1 MTPKRY
7 AFNNLVLTIRE
18 WSERTGLS
26 IALIHSRLEK
36 GWSIERALTAPPR
49 GEQTYIA
56 FNGEIRP
63 LTQWARE
70 IGIGRRMLAD
80 RLDAGWPV
88 ERALTEP
95 NKRTAAR
102 K

>member
-1 MTPKRY
+1 MTPKLYRY
-7 AFNNLVLTIRE
+7 KAEWLPVKEIAAREGVSTQQIYARREGNKIRE
-18 WSERTGLS
+18 GQNLHARSL
-26 IALIHSRLEK
+26 K
-36 GWSIERALTAPPR
+36 
-49 GEQTYIA
+49 TYIA

-63 LTQWARE
+63 LSQWARK

-80 RLDAGWPV
+80 RLDNGWPV